1 MARLQG
7 RSSTKTVG
15 GQSFKEFRAPC
26 LADGE
31 TSFWEVQCNYH
42 LLVEFCSMDGG
53 MLRSSRFYTSDK
65 KYKYMKSTYVLT

>member
-31 TSFWEVQCNYH
+31 TSFWEVLMQ
-42 LLVEFCSMDGG
+42 L
-53 MLRSSRFYTSDK
+53 SSPSGILFNGWWNVTQLP
-65 KYKYMKSTYVLT
+65 VLFI